1 MDSVPIC
8 DEKDTLV
15 AYLYGECEPG
25 DRERFEAHVRACE
38 SCAAEVDALGSVRGA
53 LGEWTEPGP
62 APGFAVVSADTD
74 RAAQSWWRRSMQP
87 AWGLAAAAA
96 LVLAAAVAI
105 ASVEVRWST
114 DGFAFRM
121 GWTEPPAAVGLTRA
135 DEGGE
140 RALAAPP
147 PWRAELAALEGA
159 LRAELIAGRAE
170 PDRANARP
178 GSGPGSAAPVAAP
191 SGPAVENAFG
201 EELLRRIQILIE
213 ESEQRQ
219 QQEFASGLLTLAQEF
234 DLQRREDQLRVQ
246 QEFGSLADYLVR
258 VSGR

>member
-62 APGFAVVSADTD
+62 APRFAVVSADTD
-74 RAAQSWWRRSMQP
+74 RAARSWWRRSMPP
-87 AWGLAAAAA
+87 AWGLATAAA
-96 LVLAAAVAI
+96 LVLVSAVAI
-105 ASVEVRWST
+105 ASVDVRWSN

-121 GWTEPPAAVGLTRA
+121 GWTESPAAVGLTRA

-147 PWRAELAALEGA
+147 RWRAELAALEGA

-170 PDRANARP
+170 PDRTNAR
-178 GSGPGSAAPVAAP
+178 PGSAAPVAAA
-191 SGPAVENAFG
+191 SGPAIENASG

-219 QQEFASGLLTLAQEF
+219 QQEFASGLLALAQEF

>member
-25 DRERFEAHVRACE
+25 DRERFEAHVGACE

-74 RAAQSWWRRSMQP
+74 RAALSWWRRSMQS

-121 GWTEPPAAVGLTRA
+121 GWSEPPAAVGLA
-135 DEGGE
+135 PVDDDEDEGGA

-159 LRAELIAGRAE
+159 LRAELIARRAE

-178 GSGPGSAAPVAAP
+178 GSAAP
-191 SGPAVENAFG
+191 SGPAVENASG

-219 QQEFASGLLTLAQEF
+219 QQELASGLLTLAQEF